1 MALFRLLA
9 AILTLGLAACTHSAI
24 APLSDPQGRILA
36 IEIPEARYGQT
47 PSEAT
52 MNQTISRLS
61 TSFDIRGWPLKY
73 FPHFDLS
80 RDGAE
85 VVVFGQFGDMR
96 TRSGRRFVGCLPV
109 VALRSN
115 RSAEETENALRE
127 VVADV
132 HRNARKAGMKTIPIA
147 ELQERPENDQP

>member
-1 MALFRLLA
+1 MPSLRLLVA
-9 AILTLGLAACTHSAI
+9 LLTLGLAACTHSAI

-36 IEIPEARYGQT
+36 IEIPGARYGQT
-47 PSEAT
+47 PSEST
-52 MNQTISRLS
+52 MEKTISQLS

-73 FPHFDLS
+73 FPDFDLS

-85 VVVFGQFGDMR
+85 VVVAGQFGDMR
-96 TRSGRRFVGCLPV
+96 TRSGRRFVGCIPL

-132 HRNARKAGMKTIPIA
+132 HRNARRARMKTLPIT
-147 ELQERPENDQP
+147 ELQERPENDSP

>member
-1 MALFRLLA
+1 MPSFRLLVA
-9 AILTLGLAACTHSAI
+9 LLTLGLAACTHSAI

-36 IEIPEARYGQT
+36 IEIPGARYGQT
-47 PSEAT
+47 PSEST
-52 MNQTISRLS
+52 MEKTISQLS

-73 FPHFDLS
+73 FPDFDLS

-85 VVVFGQFGDMR
+85 VVVAGQFGDMR
-96 TRSGRRFVGCLPV
+96 TRSGRRFVGCIPL

-132 HRNARKAGMKTIPIA
+132 HRNARRAGMKTLPIT
-147 ELQERPENDQP
+147 ELQERPENDSP